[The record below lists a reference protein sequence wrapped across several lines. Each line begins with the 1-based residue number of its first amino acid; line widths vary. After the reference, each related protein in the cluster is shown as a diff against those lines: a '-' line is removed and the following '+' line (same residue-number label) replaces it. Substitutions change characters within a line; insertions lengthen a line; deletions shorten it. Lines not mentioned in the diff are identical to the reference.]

1 MIDQNNPP
9 AVFAQ
14 PDLPR
19 TDSQCTVENHAIRIE
34 KNTQLFFVTIAS
46 AIALLL
52 EKSILQQIMK
62 SLLQTN
68 NHLPACYS
76 LDIVFDIFI
85 LILVSCLVAQCS
97 GSGLAAVTGCMP
109 SGQLSN

>member
-14 PDLPR
+14 PDC
-19 TDSQCTVENHAIRIE
+19 QCTVENHAIRIE
-34 KNTQLFFVTIAS
+34 KNTQLFFPTIDS
-46 AIALLL
+46 AIVLFIVDS
-52 EKSILQQIMK
+52 EKHIADNEEHIA
-62 SLLQTN
+62 N
-68 NHLPACYS
+68 NHLPTCYS

-97 GSGLAAVTGCMP
+97 GSGLAAVTGYMP